1 MTLDTAP
8 VLRHGALGIASF
20 SVALQMVTVFFLD
33 MAFASYA
40 RATGTATPAVNGTIG
55 LILLFAWLL
64 GLIAIGLG
72 IAGLRDKTA
81 KRGFSIAGI
90 VISGA
95 AIALSLSMMILGL
108 SQKA

>member
-1 MTLDTAP
+1 MTLDSAP
-8 VLRHGALGIASF
+8 VPRHGALGISSF
-20 SVALQMVTVFFLD
+20 VVSLLMLTVFFLD
-33 MAFASYA
+33 MAFSGYA
-40 RATGTATPAVNGTIG
+40 HGSGTATPAVNAMIG
-55 LILLFAWLL
+55 IILFFSWIL

-81 KRGFSIAGI
+81 KRGFPITGM

-95 AIALSLSMMILGL
+95 VFAVSLGLMVLGL